1 MGHHYH
7 LHRAD
12 DAEKDDD
19 KGVVKVTMP
28 APSSAGVFWLETAAL
43 PPEGCDPPPWG
54 HHGGSICDGW
64 RYCMGTPTVIVPA
77 VAVVTVHGADTPRA
91 AVEGLAA
98 EDDVAVTADLRSSL
112 PAGDE
117 SDHRPAE
124 TLRLVALDPHPP
136 IIIYEDARGTGHGCK
151 ATHGT
156 VWDCGLILAGYL
168 AMPHGADAVQKAIDA
183 SPPDAI
189 GVDVGCGAGTAGLAL
204 ARAIPTVNVVLTDL
218 RDGLDIAT
226 RNIQANA
233 DLASRC
239 TVRELWY
246 GNFCC

>member
-1 MGHHYH
+1 M
-7 LHRAD
+7 
-12 DAEKDDD
+12 
-19 KGVVKVTMP
+19 
-28 APSSAGVFWLETAAL
+28 
-43 PPEGCDPPPWG
+43 
-54 HHGGSICDGW
+54 CDGW
-64 RYCMGTPTVIVPA
+64 RYCMGTPTVIMPA
-77 VAVVTVHGADTPRA
+77 IAVVSVQAADAPRA
-91 AVEGLAA
+91 AVVDGHVT
-98 EDDVAVTADLRSSL
+98 EDDVPIDADLRSSL
-112 PAGDE
+112 QATPDETDE
-117 SDHRPAE
+117 SYHHPAE
-124 TLRLVALDPHPP
+124 TLRLVAMDPHPP

-168 AMPHGADAVQKAIDA
+168 ATPHGADAVQKAIAA

-189 GVDVGCGAGTAGLAL
+189 GVDVGCGAGTVGLAL
-204 ARAIPTVNVVLTDL
+204 ARAIPTINVVLTDL

-246 GNFCC
+246 GNLFFLLLLLIFFWLLNFP